1 MNAGNVIKLHIWTGT
16 NKSRIVAENKTLA
29 ERAIEATAALGFKVS
44 SNAMADVL
52 KANGI
57 QTRRQSAM
65 QAKISQLED
74 DREKYRQWLRRCID
88 TMEVQDWML
97 QQMAKDFASD
107 KEMAGAIRR
116 KRTNGKDTP

>member
-1 MNAGNVIKLHIWTGT
+1 MNAGNVIKLHTWTGT
-16 NKSRIVAENKTLA
+16 NKSRIVAETKTLA

-52 KANGI
+52 KANDI

-74 DREKYRQWLRRCID
+74 EREKYRQWLRRCID

-107 KEMAGAIRR
+107 TEMAGAIRR
-116 KRTNGKDTP
+116 KRTNGKDA

>member
-52 KANGI
+52 KANDI

-116 KRTNGKDTP
+116 KRTNGKDA